1 MKEKTSRPWGLII
14 FVLLA
19 LFLLSSIFAGFISIS
34 TDLDVELLS
43 GNVALI
49 PVKGVITSD
58 AEMLAF
64 GERGASAEDIIEFI
78 EKADKNPKIEAI
90 LLDINS
96 PGGSA
101 VGSEELARAVEEVN
115 KTTVALIREV
125 GASGGYWV
133 ASAAD
138 KVVANRMSVTGS
150 IGVFSSYLEF
160 SGLLDDYNVTYQ
172 RLVAG
177 KYKDMGS
184 SLKPLTP
191 DERSLLQ
198 SKLDLIHDYF
208 IEDVAENRGLT
219 MEETNHLADGSFY
232 LGSEAK
238 ELGLVDILGGKQEA
252 IEIIE
257 QELNIT
263 VEIAKYEKRK
273 SLFDVFGE
281 ALSKGS
287 FSIGQGIGSSMF
299 RSEID
304 LGIRT

>member
-1 MKEKTSRPWGLII
+1 MKERTSRPWGLII
-14 FVLLA
+14 FVLVV

-34 TDLDVELLS
+34 TDLDVELLP

-64 GERGASAEDIIEFI
+64 GERGASAEDITEFI

-101 VGSEELARAVEEVN
+101 VGSEELARAVKEAN

-160 SGLLDDYNVTYQ
+160 SGFLDDHNVTYQ

-208 IEDVAENRGLT
+208 IEDVAANRGLT
-219 MEETNHLADGSFY
+219 MEETNQLADGSFY

-281 ALSKGS
+281 ALNKGS

-299 RSEID
+299 KGEID